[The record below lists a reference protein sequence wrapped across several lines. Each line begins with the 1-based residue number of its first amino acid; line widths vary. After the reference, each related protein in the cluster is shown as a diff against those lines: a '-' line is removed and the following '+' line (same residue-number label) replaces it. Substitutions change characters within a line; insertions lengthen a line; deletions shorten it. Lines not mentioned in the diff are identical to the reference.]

1 MASKDATENYNTRAL
16 ETELLIGALP
26 QALALHKE
34 AQAGEQRNWGFSGD
48 LAEANQRL
56 RDLIAFLGGD
66 PDVADAAHGMSA
78 AVTASM
84 IPVKP

>member
-1 MASKDATENYNTRAL
+1 MSNATENYHARAL
-16 ETELLIGALP
+16 EAELLIGVLQ

-48 LAEANQRL
+48 LAEVNQRL
-56 RDLIAFLGGD
+56 RDLVLFLGGD

-78 AVTASM
+78 SVTASM